1 MDNLIDKKVSKEA
14 EDRSLGFLYLDP
26 LRLDAVREAANL
38 GACHAARALSE
49 LLGCRV
55 MVSPPEV
62 RLLSREELLKSI
74 TISAKAAAV
83 AVDTVL
89 GDITG
94 QIVFVLPQEESAGRD
109 LGFTEAVKLEPGTFR
124 LAADLVIGA
133 YLDNL
138 SLMMGLML
146 NLKPG
151 GIKILSFRDL
161 AAGLAA
167 CLDPDCCFAFCI
179 DSQFM
184 VEGDERNLIGH
195 FIFLPEEESLP
206 AIIQALFGNFGKV
219 TAE

>member
-1 MDNLIDKKVSKEA
+1 M
-14 EDRSLGFLYLDP
+14 
-26 LRLDAVREAANL
+26 

-62 RLLSREELLKSI
+62 RLLSREDLLKSI

-124 LAADLVIGA
+124 LAA
-133 YLDNL
+133 
-138 SLMMGLML
+138 
-146 NLKPG
+146 
-151 GIKILSFRDL
+151 
-161 AAGLAA
+161 
-167 CLDPDCCFAFCI
+167 CLDPDCRFAFCI

-195 FIFLPEEESLP
+195 FIFLPEEESLS
-206 AIIQALFGNFGKV
+206 AIIQALFGNFGKGFFRV
-219 TAE
+219 YSG